1 MQETCFSIGGS
12 NRRPSV
18 SLHYW
23 CLCLHDET
31 FCQVAGFYSG
41 ASVVHVFIIYTV
53 FASQLLSFFP
63 PPSVCFPSGFIW
75 EICGGAVIGL
85 LLQRPLI
92 KLSAASLLCW
102 SLLWMPIY
110 LRHRVDL
117 WDELC
122 WELVKYGGGEDLIIW
137 REKWCLCPS
146 IASSISPLS
155 PCISLYVSFSFFL
168 SLPLS
173 RAPLAIQRR
182 EALRNWKWQSRK
194 KNRKT
199 ETGKET
205 GDLGEGGGGG
215 ERGEGKRGWSE
226 VLGGSKPGRTQC
238 HIGRWEG
245 GVRD

>member
-12 NRRPSV
+12 NRRPSA

-31 FCQVAGFYSG
+31 FCQVAGLYSG
-41 ASVVHVFIIYTV
+41 ASVVHVLIIYICVST
-53 FASQLLSFFP
+53 FFFFS
-63 PPSVCFPSGFIW
+63 PPSACFPSGFIW

-102 SLLWMPIY
+102 SLLWMPTY

-137 REKWCLCPS
+137 REMWCLCPP
-146 IASSISPLS
+146 IASSISALS

-194 KNRKT
+194 RIEKLKRERRQGTWEK
-199 ETGKET
+199 G
-205 GDLGEGGGGG
+205 GGGGG

-245 GVRD
+245 G